1 MSMIFHK
8 YIPTIHFHPILLI
21 FIIISF
27 LTGTFMELS
36 IILLIVL
43 IHELGHFFMAVF
55 LKWRVDSIMLWVFGG
70 VMKTEEHGNSSLS
83 KEALV
88 IIAGPVQNLMI
99 YLGLYFLSTY
109 SIFPSSVLDL
119 VFYYNTAILLFNLLP
134 IWPLD
139 GGKLLFVFLSSYLP
153 YRKAYHSVII
163 FSMIISLVFLL
174 LQLFVFPFTLSAFCL
189 MIFLFMENRTEWKQ
203 RFFVFI
209 RFLLSRY
216 EGNSYVKKVQPITV
230 SHQNS
235 LMDVF
240 SQFKKGKKHPV
251 YIYYP
256 NHERKFIDESDC
268 LRSYFHDQQYNKTIG
283 EVADKVSL

>member
-1 MSMIFHK
+1 MS
-8 YIPTIHFHPILLI
+8 
-21 FIIISF
+21 
-27 LTGTFMELS
+27 
-36 IILLIVL
+36 V
-43 IHELGHFFMAVF
+43 FF
-55 LKWRVDSIMLWVFGG
+55 KWRVDSIVLWVCGG
-70 VMKTEEHGNSSLS
+70 VMRTEEHGNNSLWE
-83 KEALV
+83 EALI
-88 IIAGPVQNLMI
+88 IIAGPLQNIMI
-99 YLGLYFLSTY
+99 YIGIYFLSTY
-109 SIFPSSVLDL
+109 DIFPTTVLEL
-119 VFYYNTAILLFNLLP
+119 ILYYNTAILLFNLLP

-139 GGKLLFVFLSSYLP
+139 GGKLFIVILSSFLP
-153 YRKAYHSVII
+153 YRRAYHFIII
-163 FSMIISLVFLL
+163 FSMIFSLVFLL
-174 LQLFVFPFTLSAFCL
+174 LQLLVFPFTLSAFFL

-230 SHQNS
+230 SYKNS